1 VLQRVTASSALITFE
16 TDLPTRAHVD
26 WGSSS
31 DLGSRTRSA
40 GGALAVRH
48 RVELA
53 GLEPGKPVHY
63 RAVAGGDA
71 SAAQVFHPAPAAGQ
85 PIRFV
90 VYGDMRGG
98 HRVHAKILESIAAEA
113 PDFVLVTGDLVARGS
128 DAGDWQRFFKIAGP
142 LLARFPF
149 YPVAGNHDVGRS
161 GSELLRMNELFALW
175 PAPPSRPSWG
185 HWYSFEVGGVHIVM
199 LDSNAYR
206 HAEQLEWLERDLAAA
221 RKRGVR
227 AIFATTHDGPYSRG
241 IHRGNRYAADK
252 YAPVLAR
259 HGVAMVFSGHD
270 HLYQRGEVDG
280 LRYVVSGGGGA
291 PLYPVRCGIK
301 GKRRC
306 RVDDGMQHA
315 ESAHHYVAVSVFAGH
330 AQLCPRRPDRQPLEP
345 CVKIPLR

>member
-1 VLQRVTASSALITFE
+1 
-16 TDLPTRAHVD
+16 
-26 WGSSS
+26 
-31 DLGSRTRSA
+31 
-40 GGALAVRH
+40 
-48 RVELA
+48 
-53 GLEPGKPVHY
+53 
-63 RAVAGGDA
+63 
-71 SAAQVFHPAPAAGQ
+71 
-85 PIRFV
+85 
-90 VYGDMRGG
+90 
-98 HRVHAKILESIAAEA
+98 
-113 PDFVLVTGDLVARGS
+113 
-128 DAGDWQRFFKIAGP
+128 
-142 LLARFPF
+142 
-149 YPVAGNHDVGRS
+149 
-161 GSELLRMNELFALW
+161 MNELFALW